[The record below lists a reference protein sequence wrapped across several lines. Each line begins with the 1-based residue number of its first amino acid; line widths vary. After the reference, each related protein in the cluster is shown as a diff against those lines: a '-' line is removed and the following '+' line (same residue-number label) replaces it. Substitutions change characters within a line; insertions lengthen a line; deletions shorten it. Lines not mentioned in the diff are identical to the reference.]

1 MSGTTF
7 PSNPCYIPIFEP
19 EVINS
24 SVKFTR
30 AWRNFIHDL
39 AVQFPSGWNNP
50 AQERI
55 KEWNGRLINDVVV
68 FDTEQDKM
76 WFILRWS

>member
-1 MSGTTF
+1 MNGTTF
-7 PSNPCYIPIFEP
+7 PFNPCYLPIHEP
-19 EVINS
+19 NPYGALERHNRI
-24 SVKFTR
+24 
-30 AWRNFIHDL
+30 WQNFLSDL
-39 AVQFPSGWNNP
+39 PITFLSGWNNL

-55 KEWNGRLINDVVV
+55 KEWNGTLINDVIV